1 MAFTVEEY
9 RVKCLTCQD
18 QNDIAVT
25 SVKKYIYYELKSIAM
40 KKLFI
45 VLPVFLAFFSCEPTQ
60 KKAPLIPLEDFFKNP
75 EKTAFRISPNG
86 EYFSYMAPWENR
98 LNIFIQRVGADSAVR
113 ITSETAR
120 DIAGYLWKGND
131 RVLFL
136 KDTGGDENFQ
146 LYGVNIDGTE
156 QKGLTVFEK
165 VRTEFIDDLEEVED
179 QVIVGLNRRNPEVFD
194 PFRLDVNTGEM
205 TQLAENPGNI
215 VGWMTDHDGK
225 LRVAITSDGVN
236 QTILFRESEDVPFQA
251 ILTTNFKE
259 TMSPYLFTFDNKM
272 LYAASNLGR
281 DKTALV
287 LFDPA
292 SGKEKEVLFETQEAD
307 LEGVEYSKKD
317 KKLLSVSWVTDKEK
331 EHFFDPEAEAMKKD
345 LKEKLPGYQ
354 VAIGSHNKNEDKFMI
369 RTYSDKSRGAYYFY
383 DKTSRELKKLADLSP
398 WLNEQDLCDMKPVS
412 YQSRDGLTIHGY
424 LTLPKGYEAKNLPVI
439 INPHGGPWARDYWGF
454 NSEVQFLA
462 NNGYAVLQMNFR
474 GSTGFGKEFWQSS
487 FKQWGRTMQ
496 DDISDG
502 VKWLIDQG
510 IADPK
515 RIAIYGGS
523 YGGYATLAGLTLTP
537 DLYAAGVDYV
547 GVSNMFTFMNTIPP
561 YWKPMR
567 DMFYEMVGN
576 PESDSLLLAQVS
588 PVFLVDKINAP
599 LFVAQGANDPRV
611 NKAESDQIVQALKDR
626 GIDVEYMV
634 KDNEGHGFHNQENR
648 FDFYRAMLAFL
659 DKHLKQEVNE
669 EQ

>member
-1 MAFTVEEY
+1 
-9 RVKCLTCQD
+9 
-18 QNDIAVT
+18 
-25 SVKKYIYYELKSIAM
+25 M
-40 KKLFI
+40 KKLLI
-45 VLPVFLAFFSCEPTQ
+45 VVPVFLMFMSCQTGN
-60 KKAPLIPLEDFFKNP
+60 KKAPSIPLEDFFRNP

-86 EYFSYMAPWENR
+86 EYFSYLAPWENR
-98 LNIFIQRVGADSAVR
+98 LNVFVQKVGADSAVR

-156 QKGLTVFEK
+156 LKGLTVFEK
-165 VRTEFIDDLEEVED
+165 VRTDLIDDLEDMED
-179 QVIVGLNRRNPEVFD
+179 EVIVGLNKRNPEVFD
-194 PFRLDVNTGEM
+194 PYRLNVNTGEM

-236 QTILFRESEDVPFQA
+236 QTLLYRETEEMPFA
-251 ILTTNFKE
+251 PLLTTSFKE
-259 TMSPYLFTFDNKM
+259 TVSPYLFTFDNKA
-272 LYAASNLGR
+272 LYTASNIGR

-287 LFDPA
+287 ILDPA
-292 SGKEKEVLFETQEAD
+292 TAKEKEVLFETQEAD
-307 LEGVEYSKKD
+307 IEGVEYSRKD

-331 EHFFDPEAEAMKKD
+331 EHFFDADADAMMKD
-345 LKEKLPGYQ
+345 LKDKLKGYQ
-354 VAIGSHNKNEDKFMI
+354 IGIGSHNKAEDKFMI

-383 DKTSRELKKLADLSP
+383 DKNTKELKKLADLSP
-398 WLNEQDLCDMKPVS
+398 WLNEEDLCDMKPIS
-412 YQSRDGLTIHGY
+412 YKSRDGLTIHGY
-424 LTLPKGYEAKNLPVI
+424 LTLPKGYDPKNLPVV

-462 NNGYAVLQMNFR
+462 NNGYAVLQMNYR
-474 GSTGFGKEFWQSS
+474 GSTGYGKEFWQSS

-496 DDISDG
+496 NDISDG
-502 VKWLIDQG
+502 VQWLIDQG

-515 RIAIYGGS
+515 RVAIYGGS
-523 YGGYATLAGLTLTP
+523 YGGYATLAGLTLSP
-537 DLYAAGVDYV
+537 DIYAAGVDYV

-561 YWKPMR
+561 YWKPLK

-576 PESDSLLLAQVS
+576 PEKDSLMLREVS
-588 PVFLVDKINAP
+588 PVFHVDKIKAP

-611 NKAESDQIVQALKDR
+611 NKAESDQIVKALKER

-648 FDFYRAMLAFL
+648 FDFYRSMLAFL
-659 DKHLKQEVNE
+659 NKHLKPEGDNIVQ
-669 EQ
+669 